1 MHQMREHGTPGD
13 KALSRRVGGATV
25 RSAPDRI
32 ERKPGYKGGRA
43 KCKMTGMRPARARN
57 LCSAAPR
64 CRKLN
69 LIRSVRAK
77 HVADF
82 PQLLPL
88 RNSQISPRL
97 LYRTCKQELTNKKR
111 VPCVYASRSI
121 AVYSGWISGIGGR
134 CSLARR
140 SSGCLRS
147 LCEGCDRHDNCARRG
162 QLVQAR
168 EVTSACCAAAVLA
181 PS

>member
-1 MHQMREHGTPGD
+1 MRQMREHGTPGHM
-13 KALSRRVGGATV
+13 ALSRR
-25 RSAPDRI
+25 RWQHDRPFSSRPDRAEAEVI
-32 ERKPGYKGGRA
+32 GAAGQNARRA
-43 KCKMTGMRPARARN
+43 APAAIGPEPVLRR
-57 LCSAAPR
+57 PR

-69 LIRSVRAK
+69 PIRSARAK

-97 LYRTCKQELTNKKR
+97 LYRACKQELTNKKR

-121 AVYSGWISGIGGR
+121 AVSSGWISGIGGR

-140 SSGCLRS
+140 SSGCSRS
-147 LCEGCDRHDNCARRG
+147 FCEGCDRHDNCARG
-162 QLVQAR
+162 LG
-168 EVTSACCAAAVLA
+168 
-181 PS
+181 